1 MFEDYTKGTFEDYK
15 KEVIEA
21 YREMKNK
28 GELKAGLEN
37 PSPGQLR
44 DFCLQ
49 RYLETQSKKEDELLM
64 EFFDPKN
71 RYENHETRIE
81 KFELDGFRPLISFMK
96 EKTTSPQRKNVKL
109 LAWLIGFESY
119 ETWRNRKKNESKE
132 SDTERTLNNEG
143 NTLRTV
149 ENNEREEKNISEDGG
164 NTGLGDE
171 QQEKTDE
178 VRGHKQ
184 ASSEK
189 DNGVTPKNSVK
200 KIALYIVA
208 VTVIAGGTYMLSLN
222 RKVYMFWKE
231 DHYQPISHL
240 EKVDGKQIIALDE
253 YKVAHF
259 RKVNQ
264 PDTLTKNS
272 LGKIFYAKMGADSIE
287 FYTDSGFHPIYIE
300 KRLKPVTEY
309 IIEKYGQRKP

>member
-21 YREMKNK
+21 YREKK
-28 GELKAGLEN
+28 KRGDLEADLEN

-44 DFCLQ
+44 DLCLQ
-49 RYLETQSKKEDELLM
+49 RYLEKQSKKDDELLM

-71 RYENHETRIE
+71 KFKDHETRIE

-96 EKTTSPQRKNVKL
+96 EKTSNPQRKNIKL

-119 ETWRNRKKNESKE
+119 VEWRNWKRNKG
-132 SDTERTLNNEG
+132 DERGAEPTKNNEG
-143 NTLRTV
+143 NTLRAV
-149 ENNEREEKNISEDGG
+149 ENDESEEENTSEDGE
-164 NTGLGDE
+164 NTGLGNE
-171 QQEKTDE
+171 QQEKT
-178 VRGHKQ
+178 GHARDRKQ
-184 ASSEK
+184 RSSEEGGEVK
-189 DNGVTPKNSVK
+189 PKNPVK
-200 KIALYIVA
+200 KIALYIIA
-208 VTVIAGGTYMLSLN
+208 VTVIAGGTYVLSLN

-231 DHYQPISHL
+231 DHYQPISRL
-240 EKVDGKQIIALDE
+240 EKVNGKRIIALDK

-272 LGKIFYAKMGADSIE
+272 LGKIFYAKMDADSIE
-287 FYTDSGFHPIYIE
+287 FYIPIAAFIPSIS
-300 KRLKPVTEY
+300 KR
-309 IIEKYGQRKP
+309 G